1 MPRSDATDEVGAAVE
16 VLDGDLAHHREL
28 ALQLCQILSA
38 EHLVGRSG
46 TPGHDPE
53 ILTDSPFGR
62 LYVKIKKYKG
72 GMT

>member
-1 MPRSDATDEVGAAVE
+1 
-16 VLDGDLAHHREL
+16 L

-53 ILTDSPFGR
+53 ILTNSPFVR